1 MRKWQRM
8 AARLGAGVLAALL
21 AGCAAGGQGTGSA
34 PGGVETAAQAE
45 TAEAGAPVAEP
56 AEPPLRRLQCADEQA
71 YFEIEYIDGEIG
83 RLCVTDFTTGQRRV
97 PCPADGCTHDT
108 ADCPAAV
115 PWNNYGGVY
124 VLDGETLL

>member
-21 AGCAAGGQGTGSA
+21 AGVRRAVRARKTRPAAPKPPPKRKRQRRAHTGCRISRTGQT
-34 PGGVETAAQAE
+34 
-45 TAEAGAPVAEP
+45 
-56 AEPPLRRLQCADEQA
+56 PLRRLQCADEQA

-97 PCPADGCTHDT
+97 PALPTAARTTQPIARPPCPGTTTEAFMC
-108 ADCPAAV
+108 
-115 PWNNYGGVY
+115 
-124 VLDGETLL
+124 